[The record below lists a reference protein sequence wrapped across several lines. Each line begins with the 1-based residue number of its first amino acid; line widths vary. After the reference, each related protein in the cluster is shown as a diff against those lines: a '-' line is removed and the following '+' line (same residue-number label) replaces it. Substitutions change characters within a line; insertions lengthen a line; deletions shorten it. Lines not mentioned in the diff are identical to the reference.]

1 MKRTV
6 PLKKSADFK
15 KIYAKGSSA
24 ASKHVIFFWLKNS
37 YDVNRVGFIAS
48 KKVGKSVVRNRA
60 RRLMRE
66 AFRAYEEQIEPG
78 YDFILIARQ
87 TIKEATYHDVKKS
100 IAYLLKKS
108 KLIK

>member
-1 MKRTV
+1 MRKTV
-6 PLKKSADFK
+6 PLKKNADFK

-24 ASKHVIFFWLKNS
+24 ASKYVIFFWLKNRH
-37 YDVNRVGFIAS
+37 DINRVGFIAS

-60 RRLMRE
+60 RRLMKE
-66 AFRAYEEQIEPG
+66 AFRAYEEHIESG

-87 TIKEATYHDVKKS
+87 TIKDATYHDVKKS